1 MTAKAR
7 LLYALL
13 SSSVVTGA
21 GWGLTEGVARL
32 PEGRLREA
40 AERYLLAPGSELLER
55 LEDDKRF
62 RKLAKL
68 GRKRVQKARKEADK
82 AAGALEDRLE
92 ELEVERAA
100 ERARRVSR
108 WLNIGAWALAGFA
121 VCGVMTL
128 LLGVSTLGSALA
140 LGVKVAFFL
149 LFLQAAL
156 VFAGVLAF
164 QKLAG

>member
-1 MTAKAR
+1 MTAKVR

-21 GWGLTEGVARL
+21 GWGLTEGAARL

-62 RKLAKL
+62 RKAAKL
-68 GRKRVQKARKEADK
+68 GRKRVKKARKEAGK
-82 AAGALEDRLE
+82 AADALEERLE
-92 ELEVERAA
+92 ELEVDRAA

-108 WLNIGAWALAGFA
+108 WLNIGAWALAGFV
-121 VCGVMTL
+121 VCGLLTLVM
-128 LLGVSTLGSALA
+128 GVSTLGTALS
-140 LGVKVAFFL
+140 LGVKVTFFL
-149 LFLQAAL
+149 LFLQATL

-164 QKLAG
+164 QKLA